1 MTVRQKLYFIGWEYN
16 SADALPFK
24 RALMDPAF
32 PWEAVAVVHDQVLVD
47 AVDGIALMTTADFL
61 QHCTLQPTT
70 ALLFSTDSQQC
81 SLWRRRGRDYGI
93 RWVDQGELL
102 LEYAKVLS
110 ETGQTRDLGPVHLP
124 CAFDA
129 QALQVLKVY
138 QGRWS
143 DRLSNQ
149 TFDAYLSFLETG
161 LMTRLGE
168 VMQPVCEHPF
178 YQPAGQRL
186 VTLSS
191 SDQALLVWEI
201 ASARSAFLEQAI
213 LQNCDPSVRY
223 AFSSL
228 DACQAR
234 AEAVRLGLLLEGLG
248 ISPAVSCLSIAD
260 GRLSQEPIAG
270 FALPDAGMARK
281 WLRLDVAD
289 PARVLA
295 VLGRGCTDLLAWVR
309 LGQRPEQLLQLLASQ
324 PLASMTLSCDRPG
337 PLGLQVCLDSRR
349 PDIGSY
355 AR

>member
-1 MTVRQKLYFIGWEYN
+1 MSVRQKLYFIGWEYN
-16 SADALPFK
+16 SADSLPFK
-24 RALMDPAF
+24 RALLDPAF

-61 QHCTLQPTT
+61 ERCAQQPTT
-70 ALLFSTDSQQC
+70 ALLFCTDALQR
-81 SLWRRRGRDYGI
+81 SLWQRRGRDHGI

-102 LEYAKVLS
+102 LDYARVLS
-110 ETGQTRDLGPVHLP
+110 EIGQTRDLGPVHLP

-129 QALQVLKVY
+129 QALQALKAY

-178 YQPAGQRL
+178 YQPAEQRL
-186 VTLSS
+186 ATLSS

-213 LQNCDPSVRY
+213 LQNSGPSVRY

-234 AEAVRLGLLLEGLG
+234 AESARLGLLLEGLG
-248 ISPAVSCLSIAD
+248 ISPAISRLSIVD
-260 GRLSQEPIAG
+260 GQLSQEPIVG
-270 FALPDAGMARK
+270 FALPDAGVGRK

-289 PARVLA
+289 PADVLT

-324 PLASMTLSCDRPG
+324 PLACMTLSCDRPG
-337 PLGLQVCLDSRR
+337 PLGLQVCFDSRR
-349 PDIGSY
+349 PAVGN
-355 AR
+355 RVR